1 MNGRRGRGRAA
12 AVFLCARPS
21 FERNFNRARSAH
33 QHVGDPASCKSLRV
47 LLERERER
55 GRTLDSVELRQQRL
69 CRIFFLSSRASWRLD
84 RSIIRKNFS
93 LRSESVACIAF
104 RSLNEKIDTILNRLK
119 RFHELFFSKVS
130 IERILSVMIFD
141 LIDVI

>member
-47 LLERERER
+47 LLEREIERENTR
-55 GRTLDSVELRQQRL
+55 LGRVAPTTTLSD
-69 CRIFFLSSRASWRLD
+69 FFLSSRASWRLD